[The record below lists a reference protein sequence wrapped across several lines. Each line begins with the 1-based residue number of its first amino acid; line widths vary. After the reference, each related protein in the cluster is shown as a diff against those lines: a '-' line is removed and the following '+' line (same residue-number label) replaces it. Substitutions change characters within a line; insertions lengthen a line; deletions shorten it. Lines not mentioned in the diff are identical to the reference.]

1 MRNGSLL
8 IYGLAAMASNHV
20 NPSQE
25 AQKQTQELSNLGSLL
40 DEQPPSRQQIAV
52 TVLFADICGSTQL
65 FEQYGDWRAR
75 QIESRVLT
83 LLSSETLKFGGA
95 VIKTIGDEIMSRFP
109 TAEHGVKAACQMQ
122 EAVSTD
128 PALSQLNIAI
138 KIGLHHGL
146 VLVEQNDVF
155 GDAVNV
161 AARMVSQAKAD
172 QIIISRETIRFL
184 SEKLE
189 RMTRSLGWSRVRGK
203 QEEMEIFEVIW
214 QEETTGLTQ
223 LFRGNKQEELRHLL
237 SGKIILE
244 YRQQKLELE
253 PSAQLFSMGR
263 GHRNHLIVDQEMVSR
278 SHADIQFRQGKF
290 ILIDHS
296 TNGTY
301 VLLENGANFFLRRE
315 EFTLLEQG
323 CICLGQAIT
332 ADTTDLIRFQC
343 VRP

>member
-1 MRNGSLL
+1 
-8 IYGLAAMASNHV
+8 MASNHFIS
-20 NPSQE
+20 SQE
-25 AQKQTQELSNLGSLL
+25 TQKQTQELNSLGPLL
-40 DEQPPSRQQIAV
+40 DEQPSSRQQIAI

-65 FEQYGDWRAR
+65 FEKYGDWRAR
-75 QIESRVLT
+75 QIESRVLG
-83 LLSSETLKFGGA
+83 LLSAETLKLGGA
-95 VIKTIGDEIMSRFP
+95 VVKTIGDEIMSRFP
-109 TAEHGVKAACQMQ
+109 NAEHGVNAACRMQ

-128 PALSQLNIAI
+128 PALSKLNIAI

-172 QIIISRETIRFL
+172 QIITTRETIRFL

-189 RMTRSLGWSRVRGK
+189 RMTRSLGWSSVRGK
-203 QEEMEIFEVIW
+203 REEMEIFEVIW
-214 QEETTGLTQ
+214 QEETASLTQ
-223 LFRGNKQEELRHLL
+223 LFSGGKQEELRNLL
-237 SGKIILE
+237 SGRIILE
-244 YRQQKLELE
+244 YQQQKFELE
-253 PSAQLFSMGR
+253 PGMQLFSMGR
-263 GHRNHLIVDQEMVSR
+263 GHRSHLIVDRELVSR
-278 SHADIQFRQGKF
+278 SHADIEFRQGKF
-290 ILIDHS
+290 ILVDHS

-323 CICLGQAIT
+323 CICLGHAIT
-332 ADTTDLIRFQC
+332 NNTTDLIRFRC